1 MMKVDYVRRV
11 VLYMRFALRLEGCCP
26 LHVSLQSSLPVYS
39 AGKADQTYIVR
50 YFWLRIGDITIV

>member
-11 VLYMRFALRLEGCCP
+11 VLYMRFALRLEECCP

-39 AGKADQTYIVR
+39 ACKADQKPTL
-50 YFWLRIGDITIV
+50 FGTFG